1 MQSRT
6 TDNLNSTNVATQ
18 SVYSET
24 DLVKRTWPFTDI
36 NRIFGQYIDENTEY
50 IKITDILP
58 ACPQQSE
65 RCHFHNKREV
75 KDME

>member
-1 MQSRT
+1 MQRRT
-6 TDNLNSTNVATQ
+6 TDNLNSTNFATQ

-58 ACPQQSE
+58 RMPSTNQ
-65 RCHFHNKREV
+65 
-75 KDME
+75 KDVIFIIKEK